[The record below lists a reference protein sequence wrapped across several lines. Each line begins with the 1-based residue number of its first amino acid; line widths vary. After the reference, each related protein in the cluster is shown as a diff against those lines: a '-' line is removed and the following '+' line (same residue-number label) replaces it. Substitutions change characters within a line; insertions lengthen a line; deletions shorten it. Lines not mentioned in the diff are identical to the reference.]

1 MSHGYTSN
9 RFSEVAGFSS
19 FFAQHVLAT
28 IGIECPS
35 HGLSIS
41 PSEEELAANLLGQ
54 QGVGPFGEAALRD
67 RAFDQNNDGRVDS
80 GADFWTA
87 YVFHTRD
94 ILRQCAVDHL
104 ALVRLLRSFDGERRW
119 DFDLNNDGVKDLA
132 GDFDGDGVVDVG
144 LGSTINMAGGSLG
157 GIMATILGGMEPN
170 ISAITPIAGGGS
182 LGNIGTRSQQWGPS
196 GHLRIAPSSRVNWM
210 KMDSLPE
217 TIVPDLNGT
226 AAHALVTGSS
236 PATPWL

>member
-1 MSHGYTSN
+1 MRSETCGTAAVSKRGRTRQPAELQRAGLASRPDDHKSPRRSEDIPFWIAVPRKEVSVRGDGKPAPVVIMSHGYTSN

-19 FFAQHVLAT
+19 FFAQHGLAT

-132 GDFDGDGVVDVG
+132 GDFDGDGVVSVSAQP
-144 LGSTINMAGGSLG
+144 STWLA
-157 GIMATILGGMEPN
+157 
-170 ISAITPIAGGGS
+170 
-182 LGNIGTRSQQWGPS
+182 
-196 GHLRIAPSSRVNWM
+196 AP
-210 KMDSLPE
+210 
-217 TIVPDLNGT
+217 
-226 AAHALVTGSS
+226 
-236 PATPWL
+236 